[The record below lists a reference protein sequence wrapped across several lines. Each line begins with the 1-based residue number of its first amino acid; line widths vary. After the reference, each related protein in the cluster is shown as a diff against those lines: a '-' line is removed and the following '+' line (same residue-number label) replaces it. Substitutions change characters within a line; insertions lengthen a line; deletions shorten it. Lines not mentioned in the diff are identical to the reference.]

1 MDICVAYVHKLGYVY
16 QGYVYQNINRKLV
29 CLYLI
34 LGVLKLKSLRSNC
47 SKYGFVSV
55 INDLTGLLM
64 LMLCACVCVDVYTFL
79 SNSFYPSILYSCLL
93 VDVFMLSGPYV

>member
-16 QGYVYQNINRKLV
+16 QGYVYKNINRKLV

-34 LGVLKLKSLRSNC
+34 MGVLKLNSLRSNC

-55 INDLTGLLM
+55 INDLTGLLVKAIFGH
-64 LMLCACVCVDVYTFL
+64 CAFNRKPRLKQVTFYSVL
-79 SNSFYPSILYSCLL
+79 DTLYQSWI
-93 VDVFMLSGPYV
+93 